1 MNHRV
6 PRDPRQNEFHHRRLL
21 IPGAAFFFDN
31 ALACHKYDSH
41 KIRPVTFH
49 GFSPCP
55 IAAGLQGLEIGNSS
69 LRVAT
74 TAHND
79 PYLGINLRANSSGFD
94 FSLSFFFFLERL
106 SIILRLYLERV
117 ERDFRNASTWKEEVL
132 IPPLIISIH
141 PTFIEIEHFRF
152 RSFNR
157 IS

>member
-94 FSLSFFFFLERL
+94 FSLSFFFFSRTF
-106 SIILRLYLERV
+106 V
-117 ERDFRNASTWKEEVL
+117 DHFT
-132 IPPLIISIH
+132 PL
-141 PTFIEIEHFRF
+141 PGTCRARF
-152 RSFNR
+152 SKCLHLKRGSFNPPSDNLNPSYFYR
-157 IS
+157 NWTLSLSFVQS